1 MTISKNNTL
10 YMILILFSLSSFI
23 YGFVI
28 REDSAGG
35 GKFDFLN
42 TWTNQKIFNEN
53 TTIASIKNTKT
64 SEIKLSINSHFPS
77 SYIIN
82 KFLNPFSKNK
92 ENFLISIFILN
103 IFLPIIF
110 FLILKKNYKKQNL
123 YLLACFSSI
132 IYLSPYYRTSSYWA
146 GMENY
151 GLLMMVI
158 SYYFYSTYLKEVNNK
173 KKYILIFSIFSCLC
187 VYFDQKLALIPLIY
201 SYLFL
206 KHENNKIN
214 ISFYII
220 INFILSLPVFSL
232 IYYWGSLISPHDTI
246 SRSFGTLY
254 LEQIGYFFSI
264 TSFYLIPYIFIFH
277 KKIFQF
283 VMSNKKYFMILF
295 FLFSVYLI
303 LIFLFPTNYFQ
314 WDHLGKGWAHK
325 FSRLIFEDKLSQ
337 KILLYFIFFISI
349 FSFFAVAQ
357 KRILLIFFVIF
368 FIPISLLIL
377 PFFQE
382 YLDPLVFIFLSLFFY
397 NNDEL
402 NNRLVKSH
410 YLFSL
415 TFLIFAN
422 LYY

>member
-35 GKFDFLN
+35 GKIDFSN

-214 ISFYII
+214 ISLYII

-232 IYYWGSLISPHDTI
+232 IYYGGSLISPHDTI
-246 SRSFGTLY
+246 SRSLGTLY

-283 VMSNKKYFMILF
+283 VMSNKKYFIILF

>member
-214 ISFYII
+214 ISLYII

>member
-35 GKFDFLN
+35 GKIDFSN

-187 VYFDQKLALIPLIY
+187 VYFDQKLVLIPLIY

-246 SRSFGTLY
+246 SRNFGTLY
-254 LEQIGYFFSI
+254 WEQIGYFFSI

-397 NNDEL
+397 NKDEL
-402 NNRLVKSH
+402 NNRLIKSH

>member
-35 GKFDFLN
+35 GKIDFLN

-158 SYYFYSTYLKEVNNK
+158 SYYFYSIYLKEVNNK

-187 VYFDQKLALIPLIY
+187 VYFDQKLVLIPLIY

-246 SRSFGTLY
+246 SRNFGTLY
-254 LEQIGYFFSI
+254 WEQIGYFFSI

-397 NNDEL
+397 NKDEL
-402 NNRLVKSH
+402 NNRLIKSH

>member
-35 GKFDFLN
+35 GKIDFSN

-103 IFLPIIF
+103 LFLIIIF

-246 SRSFGTLY
+246 SRNFGTLY

-397 NNDEL
+397 NKDEL
-402 NNRLVKSH
+402 NNRLIKSH

>member
-158 SYYFYSTYLKEVNNK
+158 SYYFYSIYLKEVNNK

-214 ISFYII
+214 ISLYII

-283 VMSNKKYFMILF
+283 VMYNKKYFMILF

-314 WDHLGKGWAHK
+314 WEHLGKGWAHK
-325 FSRLIFEDKLSQ
+325 LSRLIFEDEFSQ
-337 KILLYFIFFISI
+337 KIFLYFIFFISI

>member
-35 GKFDFLN
+35 GKIDFSN

-214 ISFYII
+214 ISLYII

-397 NNDEL
+397 NKDEL
-402 NNRLVKSH
+402 NNRLIKSH

>member
-35 GKFDFLN
+35 GKIDFSN

-82 KFLNPFSKNK
+82 KFLNPFFKNK

-158 SYYFYSTYLKEVNNK
+158 SYYFYSIYLKEVNNK

-214 ISFYII
+214 ISLYII

-314 WDHLGKGWAHK
+314 WEHLGKGWAHK
-325 FSRLIFEDKLSQ
+325 LSRLIFEDEFSQ
-337 KILLYFIFFISI
+337 KIFLYFIFFISI

>member
-35 GKFDFLN
+35 GKIDFSN

-158 SYYFYSTYLKEVNNK
+158 SYYFYSIYLKEVNNK

-187 VYFDQKLALIPLIY
+187 VYFDQKLVLIPLIY

-246 SRSFGTLY
+246 SRNFGILY
-254 LEQIGYFFSI
+254 WEQIGYFFSI

>member
-158 SYYFYSTYLKEVNNK
+158 SYYFYSIYLKEVNNK

>member
-35 GKFDFLN
+35 GKIDFSN

-110 FLILKKNYKKQNL
+110 FLILKKNYKKQNP

-158 SYYFYSTYLKEVNNK
+158 SYYFYSIYLKEVNNK

-246 SRSFGTLY
+246 SRNFGTLY
-254 LEQIGYFFSI
+254 WEQIGYFFSI

-397 NNDEL
+397 NKDEL

>member
-158 SYYFYSTYLKEVNNK
+158 SYYFYSIYLKEVNNK

-187 VYFDQKLALIPLIY
+187 VYFDQKLVLIPLIY

-246 SRSFGTLY
+246 SRNFGILY
-254 LEQIGYFFSI
+254 WEQIGYFFSI

-397 NNDEL
+397 NKDEL

>member
-246 SRSFGTLY
+246 SRNFGILY
-254 LEQIGYFFSI
+254 WEQIGYFFSI

-397 NNDEL
+397 NKDEL
-402 NNRLVKSH
+402 NNRLIKSH

>member
-35 GKFDFLN
+35 GKIDFSN

-110 FLILKKNYKKQNL
+110 FLILKKNYKKQNP

-158 SYYFYSTYLKEVNNK
+158 SYYFYSIYLKEVNNK

-397 NNDEL
+397 NKDEL
-402 NNRLVKSH
+402 NNRLIKSH

>member
-214 ISFYII
+214 ISLYII

-397 NNDEL
+397 NKDEL
-402 NNRLVKSH
+402 NNRLIKSH

>member
-246 SRSFGTLY
+246 SRNFGILY
-254 LEQIGYFFSI
+254 WEQIGYFFSI

>member
-35 GKFDFLN
+35 GKIDFSN

-173 KKYILIFSIFSCLC
+173 KN
-187 VYFDQKLALIPLIY
+187 IY
-201 SYLFL
+201 
-206 KHENNKIN
+206 
-214 ISFYII
+214 
-220 INFILSLPVFSL
+220 
-232 IYYWGSLISPHDTI
+232 
-246 SRSFGTLY
+246 
-254 LEQIGYFFSI
+254 
-264 TSFYLIPYIFIFH
+264 
-277 KKIFQF
+277 
-283 VMSNKKYFMILF
+283 LF
-295 FLFSVYLI
+295 FLYSVVYVFI
-303 LIFLFPTNYFQ
+303 LIKN
-314 WDHLGKGWAHK
+314 
-325 FSRLIFEDKLSQ
+325 
-337 KILLYFIFFISI
+337 
-349 FSFFAVAQ
+349 
-357 KRILLIFFVIF
+357 
-368 FIPISLLIL
+368 L
-377 PFFQE
+377 P
-382 YLDPLVFIFLSLFFY
+382 
-397 NNDEL
+397 
-402 NNRLVKSH
+402 
-410 YLFSL
+410 
-415 TFLIFAN
+415 
-422 LYY
+422 

>member
-35 GKFDFLN
+35 GKIDFSN

-246 SRSFGTLY
+246 SRNFGILY
-254 LEQIGYFFSI
+254 WEQIGYFFSI

-397 NNDEL
+397 NKDEL
-402 NNRLVKSH
+402 NNRLIKSH

>member
-35 GKFDFLN
+35 GKIDFSN

-187 VYFDQKLALIPLIY
+187 VYFDQKLVLIPLIY

-214 ISFYII
+214 ISLYII

-246 SRSFGTLY
+246 SRNFGTLY

-397 NNDEL
+397 NKDEL

>member
-35 GKFDFLN
+35 GKIDFSN

-246 SRSFGTLY
+246 SRNFGTLY
-254 LEQIGYFFSI
+254 WEQIGYFFSI

-397 NNDEL
+397 NKDEL
-402 NNRLVKSH
+402 NNRLIKSH

>member
-35 GKFDFLN
+35 GKIDFSN

-110 FLILKKNYKKQNL
+110 FLILKKNYKKQNP

-246 SRSFGTLY
+246 SRNFGILY
-254 LEQIGYFFSI
+254 WEQIGYFFSI

-283 VMSNKKYFMILF
+283 VMSNIKYFMILF

-397 NNDEL
+397 NKDEL

>member
-1 MTISKNNTL
+1 MISKNNVF
-10 YMILILFSLSSFI
+10 YIILILISLSSFI
-23 YGFVI
+23 YGFII

-35 GKFDFLN
+35 GKFDFSN

-53 TTIASIKNTKT
+53 TAIASIKNTKT
-64 SEIKLSINSHFPS
+64 SEIQLSINSHFPS
-77 SYIIN
+77 SYIVN

-103 IFLPIIF
+103 LFLPVIF
-110 FLILKKNYKKQNL
+110 FLILKKTHKKKNL

-158 SYYFYSTYLKEVNNK
+158 SYYFYSTFLKEANK
-173 KKYILIFSIFSCLC
+173 KKKNILIFSIFSCLC

-201 SYLFL
+201 TYLFL
-206 KHENNKIN
+206 KHENNKVN

-246 SRSFGTLY
+246 TRSFGTLY
-254 LEQIGYFFSI
+254 LEQIGYLFTI
-264 TSFYLIPYIFIFH
+264 ISFYLIPYIFIFY
-277 KKIFQF
+277 KKIFHF
-283 VMSNKKYFMILF
+283 IMSNKKYFTILLILF
-295 FLFSVYLI
+295 GIYLI
-303 LIFLFPTNYFQ
+303 SILSFPTNYFQ
-314 WDHLGKGWAHK
+314 WDHIGKGWAHK
-325 FSRLIFEDKLSQ
+325 LSRLIFENNFSQ
-337 KILLYFIFFISI
+337 KIFVYFIFFISI
-349 FSFFAVAQ
+349 FAFFAVAQ
-357 KRILLIFFVIF
+357 KRVLLIFFSIF

-402 NNRLVKSH
+402 DYRLVKSH

-415 TFLIFAN
+415 TFLIFTN

>member
-1 MTISKNNTL
+1 MVISKNNAL
-10 YMILILFSLSSFI
+10 YIILILISLSSFI

-35 GKFDFLN
+35 GKFDFSN

-53 TTIASIKNTKT
+53 TAIASIKNTKT
-64 SEIKLSINSHFPS
+64 SEIQLSINSHFPT
-77 SYIIN
+77 SYIVN

-103 IFLPIIF
+103 LFLPIIF
-110 FLILKKNYKKQNL
+110 FLILKKTHKKQNF

-158 SYYFYSTYLKEVNNK
+158 SYYFYSIYLKEANKK

-201 SYLFL
+201 TYLFL

-254 LEQIGYFFSI
+254 LEQIGYFFTI
-264 TSFYLIPYIFIFH
+264 ISFYLIPYIFIFY

-283 VMSNKKYFMILF
+283 VVSNKKYFTILF
-295 FLFSVYLI
+295 CLFSVYLI
-303 LIFLFPTNYFQ
+303 LILSFPTNYFQ
-314 WDHLGKGWAHK
+314 WDNIGKGWAHK
-325 FSRLIFEDKLSQ
+325 LSRLIFENNFSQ
-337 KILLYFIFFISI
+337 KIFVYFIFFISI
-349 FSFFAVAQ
+349 FAFFAVAQ
-357 KRILLIFFVIF
+357 KRTLLIFFSIF

-397 NNDEL
+397 NNEEL
-402 NNRLVKSH
+402 DNRLVKSH

-415 TFLIFAN
+415 TFLIFTN

>member
-35 GKFDFLN
+35 GKIDFSN

-110 FLILKKNYKKQNL
+110 FLILKKNYKKQNP

-246 SRSFGTLY
+246 SRNFGILY
-254 LEQIGYFFSI
+254 WEQIGYFFSI

-397 NNDEL
+397 NKDEL

>member
-35 GKFDFLN
+35 GKIDFSN

-187 VYFDQKLALIPLIY
+187 VYFDQKLVLIPLIY

-246 SRSFGTLY
+246 SRNFGTLY

-397 NNDEL
+397 NKDEL
-402 NNRLVKSH
+402 NNRLIKSH

>member
-35 GKFDFLN
+35 GKIDFSN

-246 SRSFGTLY
+246 SRNFGTLY

>member
-214 ISFYII
+214 ISLYII

-246 SRSFGTLY
+246 SRNFGTLY

-314 WDHLGKGWAHK
+314 WEHLGKGWAHK
-325 FSRLIFEDKLSQ
+325 LSRLIFEDEFSQ
-337 KILLYFIFFISI
+337 KIFLYFIFFISI

>member
-35 GKFDFLN
+35 GKIDFSN

-158 SYYFYSTYLKEVNNK
+158 SYYFYSIYLKEVNNK

-187 VYFDQKLALIPLIY
+187 VYFDQKLVLIPLIY

-246 SRSFGTLY
+246 SRNFGTLY
-254 LEQIGYFFSI
+254 WEQIGYFFSI

-314 WDHLGKGWAHK
+314 WEHLGKGWAHK
-325 FSRLIFEDKLSQ
+325 LSRLIFEDEFSQ
-337 KILLYFIFFISI
+337 KIFLYFIFFISI

-397 NNDEL
+397 NKDEL
-402 NNRLVKSH
+402 NNRLIKSH

>member
-35 GKFDFLN
+35 GKFDFSN

-214 ISFYII
+214 ISLYII

-246 SRSFGTLY
+246 SRNFGTLY

-314 WDHLGKGWAHK
+314 WEHLGKGWAHK
-325 FSRLIFEDKLSQ
+325 LSRLIFEDEFSQ
-337 KILLYFIFFISI
+337 KIFLYFIFFISI

>member
-246 SRSFGTLY
+246 SRNFGILY
-254 LEQIGYFFSI
+254 WEQIGYFFSI

-314 WDHLGKGWAHK
+314 WEHLGKGWAHK
-325 FSRLIFEDKLSQ
+325 LSRLIFEDEFSQ
-337 KILLYFIFFISI
+337 KIFLYFIFFISI

>member
-35 GKFDFLN
+35 GKIDFSN

-110 FLILKKNYKKQNL
+110 FLILKKNYKKQNP

-397 NNDEL
+397 NKDEL
-402 NNRLVKSH
+402 NNRLIKSH

>member
-35 GKFDFLN
+35 GKIDFSN

-110 FLILKKNYKKQNL
+110 FLILKKNYKKQNP

-158 SYYFYSTYLKEVNNK
+158 SYYFYSIYLKEVNNK

-246 SRSFGTLY
+246 SRNFGILY
-254 LEQIGYFFSI
+254 WEQIGYFFSI

-397 NNDEL
+397 NKDEL
-402 NNRLVKSH
+402 NNRLIKSH

>member
-214 ISFYII
+214 ISLYII

-314 WDHLGKGWAHK
+314 WEHLGKGWAHK
-325 FSRLIFEDKLSQ
+325 LSRLIFEDEFSQ
-337 KILLYFIFFISI
+337 KIFLYFIFFISI

-397 NNDEL
+397 NNVEL

>member
-1 MTISKNNTL
+1 
-10 YMILILFSLSSFI
+10 MILILFSLSSFI

-214 ISFYII
+214 ISLYII

-246 SRSFGTLY
+246 SRSFGKLY

-314 WDHLGKGWAHK
+314 WEHLGKGWAHK
-325 FSRLIFEDKLSQ
+325 LSRLIFEDEFSQ
-337 KILLYFIFFISI
+337 KIFLYFIFFISI

>member
-35 GKFDFLN
+35 GKIDFSN

-158 SYYFYSTYLKEVNNK
+158 SYYFYSIYLKEVNNK

-246 SRSFGTLY
+246 SRNFGTLY

>member
-35 GKFDFLN
+35 GKIDFSN

-158 SYYFYSTYLKEVNNK
+158 SYYFYSIYLKEVNNK

-246 SRSFGTLY
+246 SRNFGTLY

-397 NNDEL
+397 NKDEL
-402 NNRLVKSH
+402 NNRLIKSH

>member
-214 ISFYII
+214 ISLYII

-246 SRSFGTLY
+246 SRNFGTLY

>member
-35 GKFDFLN
+35 GKIDFSN

-314 WDHLGKGWAHK
+314 WEHLGKGWAHK
-325 FSRLIFEDKLSQ
+325 LSRLIFEDEFSQ
-337 KILLYFIFFISI
+337 KIFLYFIFFISI

>member
-35 GKFDFLN
+35 GKIDFSN

-158 SYYFYSTYLKEVNNK
+158 SYYFYSIYLKEVNNK

-397 NNDEL
+397 NKDEL
-402 NNRLVKSH
+402 NNRLIKSH

>member
-35 GKFDFLN
+35 GKIDFSN

-110 FLILKKNYKKQNL
+110 FLILKKNYKKQNP

-246 SRSFGTLY
+246 SRNFGILY
-254 LEQIGYFFSI
+254 WEQIGYFFSI

-397 NNDEL
+397 NKDEL
-402 NNRLVKSH
+402 NNRLIKSH